1 MSQPRN
7 PTHTYTVP
15 SVSIATAHPRQ
26 KNPPE
31 QVGMTPPSAPA
42 FTETQSPA

>member
-1 MSQPRN
+1 MTHTDT

-15 SVSIATAHPRQ
+15 SVSIATAHPRP
-26 KNPPE
+26 KNPPA